1 MRRPDGPAGMT
12 HVCHLFDASAGWEQR
27 TAVGVLL
34 ERLPADRYS
43 LTLAAIDPAAVRTLR
58 PLGRP
63 VRVFARPARIDALAS
78 PLVARWVH
86 ERRVDLLHAWG
97 VHAAAVARAA
107 TDGPLVV
114 ELSDPAVATRE
125 AKLLRTLARPKGFAI
140 ICSCGIVRRRLIESG
155 VAPEL
160 CVVIRPGIDLG
171 WINRCRRG
179 PLRGELGVGKDDTLV
194 IVPEPVTR
202 AGGSFEAFWAAAL
215 VNHLDSHLRV
225 IVPGISREQK
235 RIVRFAATVPS
246 RPTIITPGD
255 RYRFEE
261 LIAVSDALI
270 LVLSLE
276 GVAAR
281 GDVSSTA
288 VAWAMAAGA
297 AVIGA
302 AIPSVAELIAHKV
315 NGLLFK
321 QFVGKGVV
329 GPLFRLLQDRA
340 SLAKAREVA
349 RGQAYEVFGLRRCL
363 EQHVKVYEN
372 VLRGVAPGD
381 GIVDSARSA

>member
-1 MRRPDGPAGMT
+1 MRRPDRPAGMT

-58 PLGRP
+58 PLGRS
-63 VRVFARPARIDALAS
+63 VRVFARPAQIDVPAS
-78 PLVARWVH
+78 PLVARWVE
-86 ERRVDLLHAWG
+86 ERRVDLVHAWG
-97 VHAAAVARAA
+97 VHAAAAARAA

-140 ICSCGIVRRRLIESG
+140 ICSCEIVRRRLIESG

-160 CVVIRPGIDLG
+160 CVVIRPGIDFG

-179 PLRGELGVGKDDTLV
+179 PLREKLGVAKDDALV

-202 AGGSFEAFWAAAL
+202 DGGSFEAFWAAAL
-215 VNHLDSHLRV
+215 VNHLDGHVRV
-225 IVPGISREQK
+225 VVPGVSREQS

-261 LIAVSDALI
+261 LIAVSDVLI
-270 LVLSLE
+270 
-276 GVAAR
+276 VAAR
-281 GDVSSTA
+281 GDVSTTA
-288 VAWAMAAGA
+288 VAWAMASGA

-321 QFVGKGVV
+321 QFLGKGVV
-329 GPLFRLLQDRA
+329 GSLFRLLQDRA
-340 SLAKAREVA
+340 SLDKTREVA
-349 RGQAYEVFGLRRCL
+349 RGQAYEVFGLRRCI

-372 VLRGVAPGD
+372 VLRGAAPGE
-381 GIVDSARSA
+381 GIVDSARVG

>member
-1 MRRPDGPAGMT
+1 MT

-27 TAVGVLL
+27 TAVGALL

-43 LTLAAIDPAAVRTLR
+43 PTLAAIDPAAVRTLR

-78 PLVARWVH
+78 PLVARFVE
-86 ERRVDLLHAWG
+86 ERRVDLVHAWG
-97 VHAAAVARAA
+97 VHAAAAARAA
-107 TDGPLVV
+107 TDKPLVV

-140 ICSCGIVRRRLIESG
+140 ICNCGIVRRRLIESG

-160 CVVIRPGIDLG
+160 CVVIRPGIDFG
-171 WINRCRRG
+171 WISRCRRG
-179 PLRGELGVGKDDTLV
+179 PLREELGVGKDDTLV
-194 IVPEPVTR
+194 IVPELVTR
-202 AGGSFEAFWAAAL
+202 DGGSFEAFWAAAL
-215 VNHLDSHLRV
+215 VNHLDGHVRV
-225 IVPGISREQK
+225 VVPGVSREQS

-255 RYRFEE
+255 RYGFEE
-261 LIAVSDALI
+261 LIAVAD
-270 LVLSLE
+270 VLMM
-276 GVAAR
+276 AAGR
-281 GDVSSTA
+281 DVSTTA
-288 VAWAMAAGA
+288 IAWAMAAGA

-329 GPLFRLLQDRA
+329 GPLFRLLQDRV

-349 RGQAYEVFGLRRCL
+349 RGQAYEAFGLRRCI
-363 EQHVKVYEN
+363 EQHTRVYEN
-372 VLRGVAPGD
+372 VLRGAAPGD

>member
-1 MRRPDGPAGMT
+1 MRRPDGLAGMT
-12 HVCHLFDASAGWEQR
+12 HVCHLFDAWAGWEQR

-63 VRVFARPARIDALAS
+63 VRVFARPARIDVLAS
-78 PLVARWVH
+78 PLVARFVE
-86 ERRVDLLHAWG
+86 ERRVDLVHAWG
-97 VHAAAVARAA
+97 VRAAAVARAA
-107 TDGPLVV
+107 TEKPLVV

-125 AKLLRTLARPKGFAI
+125 AKLLRTLMRPKGFAI

-160 CVVIRPGIDLG
+160 CVVIRPGIDFG

-179 PLRGELGVGKDDTLV
+179 PLREELGVAKDDTLV

-215 VNHLDSHLRV
+215 VNHLDGHVRV
-225 IVPGISREQK
+225 IVPGISREQS

-246 RPTIITPGD
+246 RPTVITPGD

-261 LIAVSDALI
+261 LMAVSDVLI
-270 LVLSLE
+270 
-276 GVAAR
+276 VAAR

-321 QFVGKGVV
+321 QFVGKGVS
-329 GPLFRLLQDRA
+329 GPLFRLLQDGA
-340 SLAKAREVA
+340 FLAQSREVA
-349 RGQAYEVFGLRRCL
+349 RGQAYEVFSLRRCI
-363 EQHVKVYEN
+363 EQHTRVYEN
-372 VLRGVAPGD
+372 VLRGVAPD
-381 GIVDSARSA
+381 EGIVDSARVG